1 MGHHNHGLVPTTAEG
16 FYDFP
21 DATAVV
27 RIQPM
32 QRFVKNQQFG
42 IFHKGTRQQG
52 KALLAAGQLQ
62 ERLVLQMRHT
72 ENIHPPLAYSHLA
85 GMRTFVQTD
94 AVVQSGS
101 YDFDGR
107 QVSQI
112 GTVHLRTDVTY
123 MLLDFPNALSRT
135 SLTAEQTDVAGI
147 RLRIVESVAF

>member
-1 MGHHNHGLVPTTAEG
+1 MVLSLRRQKASMIFLTRRRLYVSSPCSGSS
-16 FYDFP
+16 
-21 DATAVV
+21 
-27 RIQPM
+27 RISSSGSFTKA
-32 QRFVKNQQFG
+32 RASKA
-42 IFHKGTRQQG
+42 

-123 MLLDFPNALSRT
+123 MLLDFPNALS
-135 SLTAEQTDVAGI
+135 VP
-147 RLRIVESVAF
+147 RLRPNRRMSQA